1 MNPMNKEDM
10 IKENTEQRKV
20 QVENL
25 LRVNGLEG
33 IKPEDA
39 VKMAFPKAFEDL
51 SPSAKRG
58 YLNTEQFFNAYNFT
72 TTGEFA
78 YQHVAW
84 RSLFVPTE
92 IMYAMGLLPFTTEMV
107 ASQLAMTGSARER
120 IETAEAHNFSGD
132 LCSFMKA
139 VAGGVIENIFP
150 TPDILITSTHLC
162 DPSAKYAELAS
173 HHYKRPEFILDIP
186 YDLYDMSVRGT
197 EKDLKRVEEGVE
209 YVYQQLHEMI
219 AFVTEHTGLTL
230 EDEKLRQVI
239 QWTNEARTWLNEG
252 NDLALHERTTA
263 KKGVRELDYAAN
275 LMQTWG
281 TERAVDVYKSRFK
294 EYKASIA
301 PKSEGTEP
309 RIVWFHLRPYFKTPL
324 MTYLDERIDIS
335 GSQVNWAYWEPL
347 DPADPIRAIARRTAL
362 HPAFSSVTTR
372 TTIAIDEIPDDT
384 DGIIAYYPKSCRH
397 FHGGSIMENE
407 TFKKAGIPI
416 LTIDGDCIDDRGE
429 DFPIVKTRVDRF
441 LKSIKKNPRNTT
453 K

>member
-1 MNPMNKEDM
+1 MNREQM

-33 IKPEDA
+33 IKPSDA

-58 YLNTEQFFNAYNFT
+58 YLNTEQFFNAYNLDT
-72 TTGEFA
+72 NGEST
-78 YQHVAW
+78 YRHVAW

-107 ASQLAMTGSARER
+107 ASQLAMTGAARER

-162 DPSAKYAELAS
+162 DPSAKYSELAA
-173 HHYKRPEFILDIP
+173 HTYKRPEFILDIP
-186 YDLYDMSVRGT
+186 YGLYDLATSGS
-197 EKDLKRVEEGVE
+197 EKDLARVEEGVDYIYE
-209 YVYQQLHEMI
+209 QLQEMI
-219 AFVTEHTGLTL
+219 AFITEHTGLTL
-230 EDEKLRQVI
+230 ESEKMRQVI

-252 NDLALHERTTA
+252 NDTILAERTSA
-263 KKGVRELDYAAN
+263 RKGVRELDYAAN
-275 LMQTWG
+275 VMQTWG
-281 TERAVDVYKSRFK
+281 TQRIVDVYKSRCK
-294 EYKASIA
+294 EYKANLD
-301 PKSEGTEP
+301 PKSDNTEP
-309 RIVWFHLRPYFKTPL
+309 RITWFHLRPYFKTPL
-324 MTYLDERIDIS
+324 MTYLDEKIDIS
-335 GSQVNWAYWEPL
+335 SSQVNFAFWEPL
-347 DPADPIRAIARRTAL
+347 DPADPIRSIARRTAL
-362 HPAFSSVTTR
+362 HPAFSSVTARTR
-372 TTIAIDEIPDDT
+372 MAINEVSDDI

-407 TFKKAGIPI
+407 MFKKAGVPI
-416 LTIDGDCIDDRGE
+416 LTIDGDCIDDRGD

-441 LKSIKKNPRNTT
+441 LKSLKKNPRNT
-453 K
+453 KR

>member
-1 MNPMNKEDM
+1 MNREQV
-10 IKENTEQRKV
+10 IKENTEQRKI
-20 QVENL
+20 QIENL
-25 LRVNGLEG
+25 LCARGLEG
-33 IKPEDA
+33 IAPKDA
-39 VKMAFPKAFEDL
+39 VKMAFPKAFEEL

-58 YLNTEQFFNAYNFT
+58 YLNTEQFFNAYNFNT
-72 TTGEFA
+72 QGEFE
-78 YQHVAW
+78 YHHLAW

-92 IMYAMGLLPFTTEMV
+92 IMYAMDLLPFTTEMV
-107 ASQLAMTGSARER
+107 ASQLAMSGMARER

-139 VAGGVIENIFP
+139 VAGGVIEDIFP

-162 DPSAKYAELAS
+162 DPSAKNAELAS
-173 HHYKRPEFILDIP
+173 HHYNRPEFVLDIP
-186 YDLYDMSVRGT
+186 YGLYDMSIHGS

-209 YVYQQLHEMI
+209 YVCQQLHKMI
-219 AFVTEHTGLTL
+219 AFVTEHTGLRL

-239 QWTNEARTWLNEG
+239 RWTNQARAWLKEG
-252 NDLALHERTTA
+252 NDVTLHQRTTA

-281 TERAVDVYKSRFK
+281 TERAVDVYKSRCI
-294 EYKASIA
+294 EYKASVE
-301 PKSEGTEP
+301 PKSKGTRP

-324 MTYLDERIDIS
+324 MAYLDEKIDLS
-335 GSQVNWAYWEPL
+335 GSQINFVYWEPL

-362 HPAFSSVTTR
+362 HPAFSSITAR
-372 TTIAIDEIPDDT
+372 TAITIDEIPDDT

-416 LTIDGDCIDDRGE
+416 LTIDGDCVDDRGE

-441 LKSIKKNPRNTT
+441 MKSILKNPRSA
-453 K
+453 KK